1 MYILFIQTGG
11 TIDKDYPQIRKSYS
25 FEIASPAVERILRR
39 VNPNV
44 RYGIVSLM
52 KKDSLDITDG
62 DRQKI
67 VRYCGTSRAK
77 RIIITH
83 GTDTMVQR
91 ARSLSAIRN
100 KVIILTGAMRPEKF
114 TDSDAM
120 FNVGT
125 AVGAMSCLS
134 AGVYIAMS
142 ARIYPW
148 NCCRKSKGCQFV
160 ERE

>member
-25 FEIASPAVERILRR
+25 FEIAGPAVERILRR
-39 VNPNV
+39 VNPNI

-62 DRQKI
+62 DRKKI
-67 VRYCGTSRAK
+67 VRYCRTARAK

-83 GTDTMVQR
+83 GTDTMVQTAR
-91 ARSLSAIRN
+91 ALGAIRN
-100 KVIILTGAMRPEKF
+100 KIIILTGAMRPEKF

-120 FNVGT
+120 FNVGS
-125 AVGAMSCLS
+125 AVGAMSCLP
-134 AGVYIAMS
+134 AGVYIAMN

-148 NCCRKSKGCQFV
+148 NRCRKNKDCKFV
-160 ERE
+160 EVE